1 VIPSRGPVFAFP
13 APVDLRRGF
22 DGLYGLVARQLGRD
36 PLDGALYLFTNASR
50 KSAKVLHFDGTGLCI
65 YHKRLARGRFA
76 SLWQRADGRAV
87 SLTRAELALFLEGCR
102 LLDHQPLSPP
112 AVTRIPVATNATF

>member
-1 VIPSRGPVFAFP
+1 MIPTRSPVFAFP
-13 APVDLRRGF
+13 APVDLRNGF
-22 DGLYGLVARQLGRD
+22 NGLYALVARHLGRD
-36 PLDGALYLFTNASR
+36 PLDGALYLFTNRSR
-50 KSAKVLHFDGTGLCI
+50 TSAKVLHFDGTGLCI

-87 SLTRAELALFLEGCR
+87 TLTRAELALFLEGCR

-112 AVTRIPVATNATF
+112 EIARIPIAAISPS

>member
-1 VIPSRGPVFAFP
+1 MIPVRGAVFAFP
-13 APVDLRRGF
+13 APVDLRNGF
-22 DGLYGLVARQLGRD
+22 NGLYALVARHLGRD
-36 PLDGALYLFTNASR
+36 PLDGALYLFTNRSR
-50 KSAKVLHFDGTGLCI
+50 TSAKVLHFDGTGLCI

-76 SLWQRADGRAV
+76 SLWQRADGHAV

-112 AVTRIPVATNATF
+112 EITRIPIAAISPS

>member
-1 VIPSRGPVFAFP
+1 MIPPRGAVFAFP
-13 APVDLRRGF
+13 APIDLRNGF
-22 DGLYGLVARQLGRD
+22 DGLYALVARHLGRD
-36 PLDGALYLFTNASR
+36 PLHGALYLFTNRSR
-50 KSAKVLHFDGTGLCI
+50 TSAKVLHFDGTGLCI

-87 SLTRAELALFLEGCR
+87 TLTRAELALFLEDCS

-112 AVTRIPVATNATF
+112 EITRIPIAAISTS